1 MPPARAGRGCKPST
15 RVPPTGDTRGM
26 REPVNVRLAVGTDAP
41 LVSNIHLLSRASA
54 YRGLLP
60 DRYLDSVMP
69 AESAAF
75 WPGRMARL
83 EAGAGVAYL
92 AERDGAPIGFI
103 CLERPDQHGS
113 VCVDNLHALPEHKG
127 RGAGSALLDAARIWA
142 LTRAATGLHL
152 LVLEGNRP
160 AAGFYESRGW
170 QLAAH
175 LDDRMGGI
183 PVVMLRYELPL

>member
-1 MPPARAGRGCKPST
+1 M
-15 RVPPTGDTRGM
+15 RV
-26 REPVNVRLAVGTDAP
+26 PVNVRLAVRADAP
-41 LVSNIHLLSRASA
+41 LVSNIHVLSRASA

-60 DRYLDSVMP
+60 DQYLDNVMP

-92 AERDGAPIGFI
+92 AERDGAPIGFV

-113 VCVDNLHALPEHKG
+113 VCVDNLHAFPEHKG
-127 RGAGSALLDAARIWA
+127 RGAGSALLDAARNWA
-142 LTRAATGLHL
+142 LARAATRLHL
-152 LVLEGNRP
+152 LVLEGNTP
-160 AAGFYESRGW
+160 AVGFYESRGW
-170 QLAAH
+170 RLAAH

>member
-1 MPPARAGRGCKPST
+1 
-15 RVPPTGDTRGM
+15 M
-26 REPVNVRLAVGTDAP
+26 REPVNVRLAVGADAP
-41 LVSNIHLLSRASA
+41 LVSTIHLLSRASA

-92 AERDGAPIGFI
+92 AERDAAPIGFI

-113 VCVDNLHALPEHKG
+113 VCVDNLCAFPEHTGCSADSYLEIVYPVCSSWKRSSDKPQVLVIFPSLLNVRRKTRSTSKG
-127 RGAGSALLDAARIWA
+127 S
-142 LTRAATGLHL
+142 
-152 LVLEGNRP
+152 LET
-160 AAGFYESRGW
+160 ES
-170 QLAAH
+170 
-175 LDDRMGGI
+175 
-183 PVVMLRYELPL
+183 V